1 MFFIGQIKGCLMLSS
16 SRLRRVPAVGA
27 CVATILAVLTGTA
40 LAALPSAAHAATPTT
55 LSTIKSAKIKPA
67 TIEPALSGAN
77 RTSPPFDECPAVGS
91 DTSCGVLFVI
101 NADGSVS
108 VLTDSSQ
115 PPFDTPPVEDTLIGV
130 LNESGFPIPSLT
142 LASTDDAFG
151 FDGDGICSASTTPEA
166 PGCRFAT
173 TSSGYEGPDNT
184 FSVVDDNHGTVN
196 FTGGGLP
203 SGQST
208 YFGLEGNVTPQS
220 LEFPLAAQPVA
231 VTATEGHSF
240 SGPVATFVDSDAS
253 DPNDSAANDTATID
267 WGDGTTS
274 AGTITANGG
283 GHFTVSGTHTYAD
296 EGSPTIKVSV
306 SDPDDPG
313 GPAKTSAPATVLD
326 AALAATNGTPL
337 SGIEAQVTRGT
348 VATFTDGNPGATSAD
363 FTSGGGSTTIN
374 WGDGQSS
381 AGTVTRTGPGQFTVT
396 GSHAYAHGGNFTIG
410 VQIVDDGGST
420 ATAADSASIVI
431 PTTLTYTGG
440 TTGDFDDPATL
451 AARLTD
457 SNYGTPIAN
466 QPISLRLDSQSACT
480 ATTDANGVG
489 QCSVIPAEP
498 AGTVQVTGTFA
509 GTPLFLPSSATVN
522 FAVTKE
528 ETALSYTGD
537 THVANGTPAHL
548 SGVLT
553 EDGVTPIAGRQV
565 VFTIGSGASAQ
576 TCTATSGANGNA
588 SCTIA
593 SVNQPLTAA
602 GTVPVTA
609 VFAGDQFYLPSSA
622 SATLLLQFLTGRAF
636 GLSANINL
644 VLLNLTVPATPD
656 TGQVRT
662 ANAGSTTTPC
672 TAHLG
677 ALAVINANVLCANV
691 TTTLAPGTS
700 TATSSV
706 ADVTIGIPGLP
717 VITATAVKA
726 TSTTTCT
733 ASSGTT
739 KITSLTIGGVP
750 VNVSVGPNT
759 TVDVAGLAKL
769 VINEQLPVAG
779 ADKGLTVNALHLTG
793 LGGAVDVVVASA
805 TSDAHNC

>member
-1 MFFIGQIKGCLMLSS
+1 M
-16 SRLRRVPAVGA
+16 PAVGA
-27 CVATILAVLTGTA
+27 CVATVFAVLACTA
-40 LAALPSAAHAATPTT
+40 VSALPAAAHTAAPTT
-55 LSTIKSAKIKPA
+55 LSTITPA
-67 TIEPALSGAN
+67 YSGAN
-77 RTSPPFDECPAVGS
+77 RTSAPFNECPAVGS

-101 NADGSVS
+101 NPDGSIT
-108 VLTDSSQ
+108 VLTDPNQ

-130 LNESGFPIPSLT
+130 LNESSFPIPSLT

-151 FDGDGICSASTTPEA
+151 FDEDGICSPSTTPEA
-166 PGCRFAT
+166 PGCPFAT
-173 TSSGYEGPDNT
+173 TSDGYEGPDNT
-184 FSVVDDNHGTVN
+184 FSVVDNNHGTVN

-220 LEFPLAAQPVA
+220 LEFPLAAQPVP
-231 VTATEGHSF
+231 VTATEGQQF

-253 DPNDSAANDTATID
+253 DPNDSPGNDTATID

-274 AGTITANGG
+274 PGTITATGG

-296 EGSPTIKVSV
+296 EGSPTIKASI

-313 GPAKTSAPATVLD
+313 GPAATSSTATVLD
-326 AALAATNGTPL
+326 AGLTASNGTPL
-337 SGIEAQVTRGT
+337 NGVEAQVTSGT
-348 VATFTDGNPGATSAD
+348 VATFTDGNLGATSAD
-363 FTSGGGSTTIN
+363 FTSGGGSTTID

-381 AGTVTRTGPGQFTVT
+381 AGTVTQTGPGQFTVS
-396 GSHAYAHGGNFTIG
+396 GSHTYAHGGNYTIG
-410 VQIVDDGGST
+410 VKIVDDGGST
-420 ATAADSASIVI
+420 ATAADTATVVI
-431 PTTLTYTGG
+431 PTTLTYTGQ
-440 TTGDFDDPATL
+440 TTANFDDPATL
-451 AARLTD
+451 SAQLTD
-457 SNYGTPIAN
+457 SHYGTPIPN
-466 QPISLRLDSQSACT
+466 EPITLQLDSQPAC
-480 ATTDANGVG
+480 AVTTDANGNA
-489 QCSVIPAEP
+489 QCSVTPNEP
-498 AGTVQVTGTFA
+498 AGTIQVTSTFA
-509 GTPLFLPSSATVN
+509 GAGLFLPSSATVN

-537 THVANGTPAHL
+537 THIANGTPAHL

-576 TCTATSGANGNA
+576 TCAGTTDSNGTA
-588 SCTIA
+588 SCTIP

-602 GTVPVTA
+602 ATVPVTA
-609 VFAGDQFYLPSSA
+609 AFAGDAFYLPSSA

-644 VLLNLTVPATPD
+644 ALLNLTVPATPD
-656 TGQVRT
+656 TGQIRT
-662 ANAGSTTTPC
+662 ANASSTTTPC

-677 ALAVINANVLCANV
+677 ALAVINADVLCAKV

-700 TATSSV
+700 TATASV
-706 ADVTIGIPGLP
+706 SDVTIGIPGLP
-717 VITATAVKA
+717 VIAATAVKA
-726 TSTTTCT
+726 TSTTTCS

-739 KITSLTIGGVP
+739 AITKLTIGGVP
-750 VNVSVGPNT
+750 VNLNVPPNT
-759 TVDVAGLAKL
+759 TIDVAGLAKL

-793 LGGAVDVVVASA
+793 LGGAVDVIVASA